1 MSRYRVFISSVQ
13 KELENERIGAQ
24 EILWTDPF
32 LKNHCDPVLY
42 EFEPAS
48 PHDATKECLDE
59 IDSCQYFTLIIGNQ
73 YGYAEGDLS
82 ITHLEYRRAKSLGLP
97 CFVFIKG
104 NDDKKREPEVRE
116 KLLKEVR
123 KDKVKYKRFTNYRDL
138 QTELRGALVK
148 QLKVDEGISPT
159 SDENEIAD
167 ATIETASNFGKG
179 LTTVGWSD
187 LDAKLVKQ
195 LVQQAEGLKS
205 TRIAKATLQRCL
217 VSRGLMRLD
226 PNTGE
231 LVASAAGAVLL
242 AKDPTIAFPQ
252 CRILAD
258 TYHGT
263 EPTSSPDDQEDIR
276 QPMPLAIERAVDFVM
291 RNTRHPMRVVGLNRV
306 KLDEYPIEAL
316 REALV
321 NAVAHRR
328 YEQDGQKILLNVFS
342 DRVVVS
348 SPGMLPRPLKLSD
361 IRKGQ
366 YRPISRN
373 PSIAQ
378 GLSFFH
384 RIEERGSG
392 FGRMRDEMLN
402 HGLDMQTIGTKDGY
416 FEVTFFGPGDDLD
429 KLIVP
434 TSAVEQLVKPAIEA
448 QLNQRQKDMLLLL
461 IEGQELTSR
470 GCEELFDVSR
480 DTTSRD
486 FKQLITLKLARRKGA
501 GRSTRYVLDQV

>member
-1 MSRYRVFISSVQ
+1 
-13 KELENERIGAQ
+13 
-24 EILWTDPF
+24 
-32 LKNHCDPVLY
+32 
-42 EFEPAS
+42 
-48 PHDATKECLDE
+48 
-59 IDSCQYFTLIIGNQ
+59 
-73 YGYAEGDLS
+73 
-82 ITHLEYRRAKSLGLP
+82 
-97 CFVFIKG
+97 
-104 NDDKKREPEVRE
+104 
-116 KLLKEVR
+116 
-123 KDKVKYKRFTNYRDL
+123 
-138 QTELRGALVK
+138 
-148 QLKVDEGISPT
+148 
-159 SDENEIAD
+159 
-167 ATIETASNFGKG
+167 
-179 LTTVGWSD
+179 
-187 LDAKLVKQ
+187 
-195 LVQQAEGLKS
+195 
-205 TRIAKATLQRCL
+205 
-217 VSRGLMRLD
+217 
-226 PNTGE
+226 
-231 LVASAAGAVLL
+231 
-242 AKDPTIAFPQ
+242 
-252 CRILAD
+252 
-258 TYHGT
+258 
-263 EPTSSPDDQEDIR
+263 
-276 QPMPLAIERAVDFVM
+276 
-291 RNTRHPMRVVGLNRV
+291 MRVVGLNRV
-306 KLDEYPIEAL
+306 KLDEYPVEAL

-434 TSAVEQLVKPAIEA
+434 TAAVEQLVKPAVEA

-486 FKQLITLKLARRKGA
+486 FKHLIKLSLAKRIGA
-501 GRSTRYVLDQV
+501 GRSTRYVLGNI

>member
-1 MSRYRVFISSVQ
+1 VSRYRVFISSVQ

-48 PHDATKECLDE
+48 PKDATKECVE
-59 IDSCQYFTLIIGNQ
+59 EVATCQYFVLIIGNQ

-82 ITHLEYRRAKSLGLP
+82 ITHLEYRRAKSEGLP

-104 NDDKKREPEVRE
+104 SDEKKREADVRE

-123 KDKVKYKRFTNYRDL
+123 EDKVKYKRFTNYRDL
-138 QTELRGALVK
+138 QTELRAALVK
-148 QLKVDEGISPT
+148 QLKTDEGISPT

-167 ATIETASNFGKG
+167 TTIETASNFGKG

-187 LDAKLVKQ
+187 LDAELVKQ
-195 LVQQAEGLKS
+195 LVQQAELLKS
-205 TRIAKATLQRCL
+205 TQIPKATLQRCL
-217 VSRGLMRLD
+217 ISRGLLRHD
-226 PNTGE
+226 ADTGA
-231 LVASAAGAVLL
+231 LCASAAGAVLL

-258 TYHGT
+258 AFHGT
-263 EPTSSPDDQEDIR
+263 ESSSKPDDQEDIR
-276 QPMPLAIERAVDFVM
+276 QPIPLAIERAVDFVM

-306 KLDEYPIEAL
+306 KLDEYPVEAL

-402 HGLDMQTIGTKDGY
+402 HGLNVQTIGTKDGY

-434 TSAVEQLVKPAIEA
+434 TAAVAQIVEPAVEA
-448 QLNQRQKDMLLLL
+448 QLNDRQKDMVLML
-461 IEGQELTSR
+461 IEGRELTSR
-470 GCEELFDVSR
+470 FCQETFDVVK
-480 DTTSRD
+480 DTVNRD
-486 FKQLITLKLARRKGA
+486 FKLLIKLKIAEKIGG
-501 GRSTRYVLDQV
+501 GRSTRYRLKQ